1 MAKLSVPDENVQVS
15 PGGDRAESA
24 DGEESDIDVIEPEI
38 SKTSTIGRLDIMLA
52 SIRRTPAGR
61 LGLKVGIGVV
71 GAIVVA
77 GGLVLVPLP
86 GPGWLIV
93 FAGLAIWSIE
103 FRWAKR
109 LNRYARDRVS
119 AWTTWYGEQGWLMRI
134 AIGAALLVLVVAAI
148 SAATYLS
155 FGAAPFHRLGL

>member
-1 MAKLSVPDENVQVS
+1 MAKLSVPEENAQVR
-15 PGGDRAESA
+15 GGVDAGDSA
-24 DGEESDIDVIEPEI
+24 DSEESDNAA
-38 SKTSTIGRLDIMLA
+38 KTNGMAKSGRLDTLLE

-61 LGLKVGIGVV
+61 LGLKIGVAV
-71 GAIVVA
+71 LGSIVVA

-93 FAGLAIWSIE
+93 FAGFAIWSIE

-109 LNRYARDRVS
+109 LNRYVRERVS
-119 AWTTWYGEQGWLMRI
+119 AWTTWYGDQGWPLRI
-134 AIGAALLVLVVAAI
+134 AIGAVLFILIVVAV

-155 FGAAPFHRLGL
+155 FGSAPFHWIGLS